1 MMVSNINYGQI
12 YALAKSQGAS
22 HADFSRPSPND
33 HSKHQDKVTLSDEAK
48 ALMSGSSVNQT
59 EATYAK
65 PTQTSVETLSNNATN
80 KAEKSDFLAKVQQQL
95 LDQKLGVDRE
105 KLKEIEA
112 MMEKIAQDEN
122 LSPDEK
128 KRMLESLTQMREEI
142 FKQGN
147 DNQRKASTEKAVKSE
162 LAD

>member
-22 HADFSRPSPND
+22 QADFSRPNPSDN
-33 HSKHQDKVTLSDEAK
+33 SQHQDKVTLSDEAK
-48 ALMSGSSVNQT
+48 ALMSGSSVNQA

-65 PTQTSVETLSNNATN
+65 PTQTSAETLANNNAN
-80 KAEKSDFLAKVQQQL
+80 KTGKSDFLVKVQQQL
-95 LDQKLGVDRE
+95 LDQKLGIDRE

-112 MMEKIAQDEN
+112 LMEKIALDEN
-122 LSPDEK
+122 LSDEEK
-128 KRMLESLTQMREEI
+128 TRMMESLNQMREEV

-147 DNQRKASTEKAVKSE
+147 DNQRKASTEQAVESE
-162 LAD
+162 QAD